1 MALFFR
7 SKSRNP
13 EAADASRRLG
23 AWTREILTLPEEATV
38 SITEIACGEPG
49 CGGVETMVLVMR
61 PGEKTAGAKVKMG
74 LALVSRD
81 DLDAALADLKR

>member
-7 SKSRNP
+7 SKSRDP
-13 EAADASRRLG
+13 HAADASRRLG
-23 AWTREILTLPEEATV
+23 LWTREILSLSEEATV

-61 PGEKTAGAKVKMG
+61 PGERTAGCKVKMA

-81 DLDAALADLKR
+81 DLAKALQDLMR